1 MSTVISRDGTAIA
14 FDRSGTGPA
23 VILVDGALC
32 HRAFGP
38 SRPLAEQ
45 LKPDF
50 TVYTYDRRGRGESG
64 NTVPYSVEREVEDL
78 EALLVEAG
86 GTAFVYG
93 TSSGAALALEAART
107 LPGVT
112 KLVVYEPPF
121 VVAETEPLP
130 GDYLARIEAAVTAG
144 RRGEAVKVFMK
155 QVGAPGFFVALL
167 PLLPPWSKLKATAH
181 TIPYDLTILSEGQRG
196 RELRAEK
203 FSSIKVPT
211 LAAVG
216 GKSPQA
222 MQHAVEAVAA
232 AMPDAQYRVLPGQT
246 HMVKPRPLAPVL
258 AEFFKE

>member
-1 MSTVISRDGTAIA
+1 MDTVISRDGTAIA

-45 LKPDF
+45 LEPDF

-64 NTVPYSVEREVEDL
+64 DTGPYSVEREVEDL

-86 GTAFVYG
+86 GAAFVYG
-93 TSSGAALALEAART
+93 TSSGAALALEAARI

-121 VVAETEPLP
+121 VVAESEPLP
-130 GDYLARIEAAVTAG
+130 GEYLTRIEAAVTPG
-144 RRGEAVKVFMK
+144 RGGEAVHETGGRPRLLRRAAPCSATVVEAESHGAHDPLRPHDP
-155 QVGAPGFFVALL
+155 VGRSARPGVA
-167 PLLPPWSKLKATAH
+167 
-181 TIPYDLTILSEGQRG
+181 G
-196 RELRAEK
+196 REVRFDQGAH
-203 FSSIKVPT
+203 

-222 MQHAVEAVAA
+222 MQHAVRAVAA
-232 AMPDAQYRVLPGQT
+232 AMPAAKYRVLPGQT
-246 HMVKPRPLAPVL
+246 HMVKPRPLVPVL